1 MILQALVKHY
11 ETLAEQG
18 KVSRQGWCRAKVTY
32 ALDIDAEGRLLGLI
46 PLKQEEERGKKT
58 VWVPQ
63 MMEVPEMAARSSGV
77 LANFLCDNS
86 KYLLGIDKDGSG
98 KRVLECF
105 QAAREKHEAIL
116 EQVQSEAAVAVKN
129 FFQTWDPVK
138 AKENPELLE
147 NWEDVTA
154 GGNLIFKVE
163 GRREYEESDPIL
175 YAHEDP
181 DIRDAWEE
189 SLRAAGN
196 ETREI
201 CLVTGKRAEIS
212 RIHTAIRGVQGAQS
226 SGAALVSFNAPS
238 FESYGKEQSFNA
250 PVGKYAMFAYT
261 TALNYLLSQRKYVF
275 MLGDTTI
282 LFWAENGEEIYQ
294 DLFMGAMEPA
304 EDNQE
309 VLRGIFSNLQAGQGI
324 DVDGIQLN
332 PEQNFCILG
341 LAPNAARLSVRFF
354 YQNHFGTILSNIKK
368 HYEQMEI
375 VRPSW
380 DKIEFPG
387 AWRVLFETVNQK
399 SKDKKPQPNMAASV
413 FESILSGK
421 KYPESLYSNVMIR
434 IRAEQGRITRGR
446 AAIIK
451 ACLIRNHGKQ
461 WTEEGSFVGL
471 NEQCKDVAY
480 VLGREFAVLEA
491 IQEDASPGINAT
503 IKDRYFNSACAA
515 PASVFPILLKLKN
528 SHIRKLETGKRIFY
542 EKILT
547 GLEGMIEVEEERPL
561 AFPRRLSLEEQGMF
575 ILGYYHQVQ
584 KRFEKKE
591 EK

>member
-18 KVSRQGWCRAKVTY
+18 KVSRPGWCQAKVTY
-32 ALDIDAEGRLLGLI
+32 ALDIDTEGTLLGMI
-46 PLKQEEERGKKT
+46 PLKQEIESGKKT

-63 MMEVPEMAARSSGV
+63 LMEVPEMATRASGV
-77 LANFLCDNS
+77 SANFLCDNS
-86 KYLLGIDKDGSG
+86 KYLLGIDEDGSG

-105 QAAREKHEAIL
+105 QAAKEKHEAIL
-116 EQVQSEAAVAVKN
+116 GEVQSETAVAVKN
-129 FFQTWDPVK
+129 FFRRWDPIK

-147 NWEDVTA
+147 KWEDITA
-154 GGNLIFKVE
+154 GGNLVFNVKMQ
-163 GRREYEESDPIL
+163 

-181 DIRDAWEE
+181 DIRNAWQK
-189 SLRAAGN
+189 SVQTAGSGAQG
-196 ETREI
+196 I
-201 CLVTGKRAEIS
+201 CLVTGERAEIS

-250 PVGKYAMFAYT
+250 PVGRYAMFAYT
-261 TALNYLLSQRKYVF
+261 TALNYLLSQKKYIF
-275 MLGDTTI
+275 TLGDMTI
-282 LFWAENGEEIYQ
+282 LFWAEDGETVYQ
-294 DLFMGAMEPA
+294 DLFMGSMEPT

-309 VLRGIFSNLQAGQGI
+309 VLRGVFSNLQEGRGI
-324 DVDGIQLN
+324 DVDGIRIN
-332 PEQNFCILG
+332 PDQRCFILG
-341 LAPNAARLSVRFF
+341 LVPNAARLSVRFF
-354 YQNHFGTILSNIKK
+354 YQNHFGTILSNIRK
-368 HYEQMEI
+368 HYEQLEI

-380 DKIEFPG
+380 DQVEFPG
-387 AWRVLFETVNQK
+387 IWRLLFETVNQK
-399 SKDKKPQPNMAASV
+399 SKEKKPQSNMAASV
-413 FESILSGK
+413 FEAVLSGK
-421 KYPESLYSNVMIR
+421 KYPESLYSNVIIR
-434 IRAEQGRITRGR
+434 IRAEQGKITRGR
-446 AAIIK
+446 AAIVK
-451 ACLIRNHGKQ
+451 ACLIRNQGKQ

-471 NEQCKDVAY
+471 NEQCQDVAY

-491 IQEDASPGINAT
+491 IQEDANPGINAT

-547 GLEGMIEVEEERPL
+547 GLQGMIEVKEEQSA
-561 AFPRRLSLEEQGMF
+561 AFPRRLSLEEQGLF

>member
-1 MILQALVKHY
+1 MILQALVKYY
-11 ETLAEQG
+11 ETLAEQE
-18 KVSRQGWCRAKVTY
+18 KVSRQGWCQAKVSY
-32 ALDIDAEGRLLGLI
+32 ALDIDTGGNLLGI
-46 PLKQEEERGKKT
+46 ISLKQEEERGKKT
-58 VWVPQ
+58 VYVPQ
-63 MMEVPEMAARSSGV
+63 ILEVPEMVARSSGV
-77 LANFLCDNS
+77 SPNFLCDNS

-98 KRVLECF
+98 KRVLDCF
-105 QAAREKHEAIL
+105 QAAKEKHEVIL
-116 EQVQSEAAVAVKN
+116 ARVQSETAMAVRN
-129 FFQTWDPVK
+129 FFQNWDPIK
-138 AKENPELLE
+138 AKENPELLDK
-147 NWEDVTA
+147 WEDITA
-154 GGNLIFKVE
+154 GGNLVFYVKTQ
-163 GRREYEESDPIL
+163 
-175 YAHEDP
+175 YAHEEP
-181 DIRDAWEE
+181 EIRNAWRET
-189 SLRAAGN
+189 LQATGN
-196 ETREI
+196 EEREI

-282 LFWAENGEEIYQ
+282 LFWAEDGEEIYQ
-294 DLFMGAMEPA
+294 DFFMGAMEPR

-309 VLRGIFSNLQAGQGI
+309 VLRGVFSNLQAGRGI
-324 DVDGIQLN
+324 DVEGIRIN
-332 PEQNFCILG
+332 PEQKFYILG

-354 YQNHFGTILSNIKK
+354 YQNHFGVILSNIKK

-375 VRPSW
+375 VKPSW
-380 DKIEFPG
+380 EKVDFPG
-387 AWRVLFETVNQK
+387 VWRILFETVNQK
-399 SKDKKPQPNMAASV
+399 SKEKKPQSNMAASV
-413 FESILSGK
+413 FEAVLSGK

-461 WTEEGSFVGL
+461 WTEEGDFVGL
-471 NEQCKDVAY
+471 NEQCKDMAY

-491 IQEDASPGINAT
+491 IQEDANPGINAT

-528 SHIRKLETGKRIFY
+528 SHIRKLEMGKKIFY

-547 GLEGMIEVEEERPL
+547 RLEGMIEVKDEQPT
-561 AFPRRLSLEEQGMF
+561 AYPRRLTLEEQGLF

-591 EK
+591 DK

>member
-11 ETLAEQG
+11 ETLAKQG
-18 KVSRQGWCRAKVTY
+18 KVSRQGWCQTKVSY
-32 ALDIDAEGRLLGLI
+32 ALDIDAEGNLLGI
-46 PLKQEEERGKKT
+46 ISLKQEVERGKKT
-58 VWVPQ
+58 AYLPQ
-63 MMEVPEMAARSSGV
+63 LMEVPEMAARSSGV
-77 LANFLCDNS
+77 SANFLCDNS

-98 KRVLECF
+98 KRVLDCF
-105 QAAREKHEAIL
+105 QAAKEKHETVLA
-116 EQVQSEAAVAVKN
+116 QVQSEAAMAVKN
-129 FFQTWDPVK
+129 FFQHWEPIK
-138 AKENPELLE
+138 AKENPELIE
-147 NWEDVTA
+147 KWEDITA
-154 GGNLIFKVE
+154 GGNLVFYV
-163 GRREYEESDPIL
+163 GTQ
-175 YAHEDP
+175 YAHEDACV
-181 DIRDAWEE
+181 RNAWEE
-189 SLRAAGN
+189 FLQADGN
-196 ETREI
+196 GEREI
-201 CLVTGKRAEIS
+201 CLVTGKKSEIS
-212 RIHTAIRGVQGAQS
+212 RIHNAIRGVQGAQS
-226 SGAALVSFNAPS
+226 SGAILVSFNAPS

-261 TALNYLLSQRKYVF
+261 TALNYLLSQKKYIF

-282 LFWAENGEEIYQ
+282 LFWAEDGEEVYQ
-294 DLFMGAMEPA
+294 DFFMGAMEPT

-309 VLRGIFSNLQAGQGI
+309 ILKGVFSNLQAGRGI
-324 DVDGIQLN
+324 DVEGIRIN
-332 PEQNFCILG
+332 PEQKFYILG

-354 YQNHFGTILSNIKK
+354 YQNHFGNILSSIQK
-368 HYEQMEI
+368 HYEQMKI

-380 DKIEFPG
+380 DKIEFLG
-387 AWRVLFETVNQK
+387 IWRILFETVNQK
-399 SKDKKPQPNMAASV
+399 SKEKKPQPNMAASV
-413 FESILSGK
+413 FEAVLSGK

-434 IRAEQGRITRGR
+434 IRADQGRITRGR

-461 WTEEGSFVGL
+461 WTEEGKFVGL
-471 NEQCKDVAY
+471 NEQCKEAAY

-491 IQEDASPGINAT
+491 IQEDANPGINAT

-515 PASVFPILLKLKN
+515 PASIFPILLKLKN

-547 GLEGMIEVEEERPL
+547 GLQGMIEVEDDRPA

-591 EK
+591 DK

>member
-18 KVSRQGWCRAKVTY
+18 KVSRQGWCQAKVTY
-32 ALDIDAEGRLLGLI
+32 ALDIDMEGRLLGLI
-46 PLKQEEERGKKT
+46 SLKWEEERGKKK

-63 MMEVPEMAARSSGV
+63 IMEVPEMIARSSGV
-77 LANFLCDNS
+77 SANFLCDNS

-98 KRVLECF
+98 KRVLDCF
-105 QAAREKHEAIL
+105 QAAKEKHETIL
-116 EQVQSEAAVAVKN
+116 EHVESEAALAVKN
-129 FFQTWDPVK
+129 FFKNWNPVR

-147 NWEDVTA
+147 RWEDITA
-154 GGNLIFKVE
+154 GGNLVFYVE
-163 GRREYEESDPIL
+163 TQ
-175 YAHEDP
+175 YAHEDSE
-181 DIRDAWEE
+181 IRNAWEK
-189 SLRAAGN
+189 SLQAAGN
-196 ETREI
+196 GTQEI
-201 CLVTGKRAEIS
+201 CLVTGNRTEIS
-212 RIHTAIRGVQGAQS
+212 RIHTVIRGVQGAQS

-282 LFWAENGEEIYQ
+282 LFWAEDGEAIYQ
-294 DLFMGAMEPA
+294 DLFMESMEPT

-309 VLRGIFSNLQAGQGI
+309 VLRGIFSNLQDGKGI
-324 DVDGIQLN
+324 DVDGIQIN
-332 PEQNFCILG
+332 PEQRFFILG

-375 VRPSW
+375 VRPAW

-387 AWRVLFETVNQK
+387 VWRVLFETVNQK
-399 SKDKKPQPNMAASV
+399 SKEKKPQPNMAASV
-413 FESILSGK
+413 FESVLSGK

-451 ACLIRNHGKQ
+451 ACLIRNRGKQ
-461 WTEEGSFVGL
+461 WTKEGNFVGL
-471 NEQCKDVAY
+471 NEQCQDVAY

-491 IQEDASPGINAT
+491 IQEDANPGINTT

-542 EKILT
+542 EKMLT
-547 GLEGMIEVEEERPL
+547 GLQGMVEVENEQFA

-591 EK
+591 DK